1 MPEQTQTPLEQALTA
16 RLNAEISTSMNL
28 QVQLIIAQRAIAA
41 AQARIEE
48 LEKKAATEAA
58 GGQP

>member
-1 MPEQTQTPLEQALTA
+1 MPEQTPLEQALTD
-16 RLNAEISTSMNL
+16 RLNAEMSTSLNL
-28 QVQLIIAQRAIAA
+28 QVQLIATRRELVA
-41 AQARIEE
+41 AQERIEE